1 MDNERIREICMRM
14 PHVTETLNWGH
25 HLVYWAGDRD
35 IGGRMF
41 ASTDVDGSGVGVLS
55 FHCGAERFH
64 ELLET
69 EGMRPTPYSAKQ
81 FWVTLERWD
90 VLRPRQIEEELK
102 RAYELI
108 YAKLP
113 KRTRDVLALPE
124 KERNRIIRE
133 RKKVAAGRAKGK

>member
-1 MDNERIREICMRM
+1 MDNERIREICMRI

-25 HLVYWAGDRD
+25 HLVYWVGDRD

-64 ELLET
+64 ELLEM

-81 FWVTLERWD
+81 FWVTMERWD
-90 VLRPRQIEEELK
+90 VLRPRQVEEELK
-102 RAYELI
+102 RAHELI

-124 KERNRIIRE
+124 KEWNRIIRE
-133 RKKVAAGRAKGK
+133 RKKLAAGRKKGK